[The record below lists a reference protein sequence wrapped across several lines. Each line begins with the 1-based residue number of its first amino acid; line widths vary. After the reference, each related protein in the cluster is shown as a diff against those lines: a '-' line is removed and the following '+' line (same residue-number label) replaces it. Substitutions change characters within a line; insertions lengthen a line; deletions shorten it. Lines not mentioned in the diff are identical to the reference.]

1 MSCNAILTRIKLTAN
16 NSVFAEW
23 STDFLANL
31 ADCAIGVELLAD
43 GAGGGDY

>member
-1 MSCNAILTRIKLTAN
+1 VSRNAILTRIKLTAN

-31 ADCAIGVELLAD
+31 ADCTVGVELLAD
-43 GAGGGDY
+43 GAGGRNY

>member
-1 MSCNAILTRIKLTAN
+1 VSRNAILTRIKLTAN

-31 ADCAIGVELLAD
+31 ADCTVGVELLAD
-43 GAGGGDY
+43 GAGGRDY